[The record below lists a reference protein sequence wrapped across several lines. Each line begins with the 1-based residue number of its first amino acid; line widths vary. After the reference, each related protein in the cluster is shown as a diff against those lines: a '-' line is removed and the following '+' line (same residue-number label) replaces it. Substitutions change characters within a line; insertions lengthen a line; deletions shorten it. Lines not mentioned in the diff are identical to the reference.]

1 MTFEQNYDQW
11 LAARGD
17 KFPPEILKEIRTSMK
32 RAWDFHILVSGI
44 LKTGNIDRAIRM
56 TDAFRAG
63 KTVGEIGAIQ

>member
-11 LAARGD
+11 LADHGAD
-17 KFPPEILKEIRTSMK
+17 FPPEVLIEIRNSMK

-44 LKTGNIDRAIRM
+44 LKRGNIDRAIRM